1 MILKYSLITFK
12 GCLMI
17 LKCFFNDLSS
27 SLNNC
32 WVAEKT
38 TKGAA
43 AAFALCSF
51 FGSQKFFELLLKSLK
66 KHFKFIKQP
75 LKVIKQYFRIIKKV
89 SQKYFKIIVY

>member
-1 MILKYSLITFK
+1 MTCCLITFK

-38 TKGAA
+38 TKGGGG
-43 AAFALCSF
+43 
-51 FGSQKFFELLLKSLK
+51 GSCESKDADFR
-66 KHFKFIKQP
+66 
-75 LKVIKQYFRIIKKV
+75 KVLEILF
-89 SQKYFKIIVY
+89 